1 MEQLP
6 DQAAERRSRRT
17 VAVLLAILILVQTAI
32 YIFAGMRKAY
42 IHMDEGYSYGLASYH
57 SMEIVT
63 NEDFYDTW
71 HDKDYYL
78 DYLVLNEDERGD
90 LSPVYWNQV
99 VDNHPPLYYL
109 FLRIAMNF
117 SVGRFSVWPGIV
129 LNIIVYTFVTV
140 FSYLILLKLLA
151 EQKNRRLIAAVLAFL
166 ASITLASVS
175 NVIFIRMYAMS
186 ALNVLITTYLHMLLR
201 ERFRVGTLVLIGVSA
216 LVGSLTHYF
225 YLFFLFMLFVMTEIR
240 YLKRKEYRHALLYFL
255 ALAAAAGV
263 SLAIF
268 PYSVGHML
276 FSKRGT
282 GVISNL
288 TDPQN
293 LLQAIERPFIYGY
306 VILLHNYHFVLGA
319 MLLACIPMGIV
330 LRKRGQKPV
339 YSEHFRYIWIPALF
353 LFLLAAISS
362 PWVVLRYVVPACI
375 PLYFTAVYLFAM
387 LLEKLIG
394 RKKTVVAVAALLAVS
409 VAVPVVFGIEPLEMY
424 SQRKQIVTE
433 LAGEKNLPTVYWLNT
448 EDERFLDDI
457 LLFSEIDESYVAKD
471 REPDPETV
479 RAILEGRDLSRGMI
493 LFINRYQ
500 DDEAIFRAFREGAGL
515 GTVEQLETMFACRIY
530 YLTP

>member
-6 DQAAERRSRRT
+6 DPIAERRSRRT
-17 VAVLLAILILVQTAI
+17 VAVLLAILILLQTGI
-32 YIFAGMRKAY
+32 YIVAGMRKSY
-42 IHMDEGYSYGLASYH
+42 IHMDEAYSYGLASYH

-78 DYLVLNEDERGD
+78 DYLVLDEDERGD

-99 VDNHPPLYYL
+99 IDNHPPLYYL

-117 SVGRFSVWPGIV
+117 SVGRFSVWPGIAV
-129 LNIIVYTFVTV
+129 NIIVYAFVTL
-140 FSYLILLKLLA
+140 FSYLILVKLLA
-151 EQKNRRLIAAVLAFL
+151 GREKRRLIAAVLAFL

-201 ERFRVGTLVLIGVSA
+201 ERFRAGTLVLIALSA

-240 YLKRKEYRHALLYFL
+240 YLKRKEYRRALCYFL
-255 ALAAAAGV
+255 ALTAAAGV

-268 PYSVGHML
+268 PYSIGHIL
-276 FSKRGT
+276 YSKRGT
-282 GVISNL
+282 GVIRNL
-288 TDPQN
+288 TDPEN
-293 LLQAIERPFIYGY
+293 LLQAIERPFIYGH
-306 VILLHNYHFVLGA
+306 VLLLHDYHFVLGA
-319 MLLACIPMGIV
+319 MLLACIP
-330 LRKRGQKPV
+330 LRIILGKKGEKPV
-339 YSEHFRYIWIPALF
+339 FSEHFRYIWLPALF
-353 LFLLAAISS
+353 LFLLAGISS
-362 PWVVLRYVVPACI
+362 PWVVLRYIVPACI
-375 PLYFTAVYLFAM
+375 PLYMTAVYLFST

-394 RKKTVVAVAALLAVS
+394 RKKTVIAVAVLLAVS
-409 VAVPVVFGIEPLEMY
+409 VAVPLVFGIDPQETYREK
-424 SQRKQIVTE
+424 KQIVAE
-433 LAGEKNLPTVYWLNT
+433 LEGEKNLPTVYWLNT

-457 LLFSEIDESYVAKD
+457 LLFSRIDESYIAKD
-471 REPDPETV
+471 RVPEPETV
-479 RAILEGRDLSRGMI
+479 RAILEGKDLSRGMI

-500 DDEAIFRAFREGAGL
+500 DDEAIFRAFREGVGL
-515 GTVEQLETMFACRIY
+515 GTVTKLETMFGCTIY
-530 YLTP
+530 QLTP